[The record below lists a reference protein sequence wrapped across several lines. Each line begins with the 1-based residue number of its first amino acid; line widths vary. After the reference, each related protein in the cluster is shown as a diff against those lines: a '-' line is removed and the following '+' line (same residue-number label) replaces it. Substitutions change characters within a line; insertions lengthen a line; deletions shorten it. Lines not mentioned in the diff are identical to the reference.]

1 MENEINSLVVQENL
15 SNEDIKNLIY
25 TIRGKQVML
34 DSDVAMLYHYPTKRI
49 NEAVNRNRQRFPE
62 NFCFQLTEE
71 EYKSFRLKNFTL
83 NEINSKDV
91 NEDNSLRSQIATLDE
106 SAGRGK
112 HRKYLP
118 YVFTEQEIAML
129 SGLLKND
136 IAIQVSINI
145 MNAFVEMR
153 KFLAVNGQLFER
165 LTNVEYKL
173 LEHDKKFD
181 KVFDQLQNEENIKQ
195 KIFFEGQI
203 YDAYSLIID
212 IIKKANT
219 KILIIDNYIDDSV
232 LKMLTKKNKE
242 VEVAILT
249 SDKSKIEK
257 IDIQK
262 FNKEYPILKVAK
274 TNKFHDRFIVIDNK
288 EMYHLGA
295 SIKDLGKKC
304 FGINKIEDI
313 EIIDKIINL

>member
-1 MENEINSLVVQENL
+1 MEENKI
-15 SNEDIKNLIY
+15 SNEEIKNLIY

-34 DSDVAMLYHYPTKRI
+34 DSDVAMLYHYQTKRI
-49 NEAVNRNRQRFPE
+49 NETVNRNKERFPE

-71 EYKSFRLKNFTL
+71 EVKNLKKQYTIL
-83 NEINSKDV
+83 NLIQEN
-91 NEDNSLRSQIATLDE
+91 NWSQIATSSKNE
-106 SAGRGK
+106 NSKHRGK
-112 HRKYLP
+112 KYIP
-118 YVFTEQEIAML
+118 YVFTEQGIAML

-153 KFLAVNGQLFER
+153 KFLMLNGQIFDR

-173 LEHDKKFD
+173 QEHDKKFD
-181 KVFDQLQNEENIKQ
+181 EVFNQFQLEENIKQ
-195 KIFFEGQI
+195 RIFFDGQI

-212 IIKKANT
+212 IIKKANK

-232 LKMLTKKNKE
+232 LKMIAKKKKN
-242 VEVAILT
+242 VEVVILT
-249 SDKSKIEK
+249 SVKSTIQN

-262 FNKEYPILKVAK
+262 FNKEYPILKVTK
-274 TNKFHDRFIVIDNK
+274 TNKFHDRFIVIDSK

-295 SIKDLGKKC
+295 SIKDL
-304 FGINKIEDI
+304 
-313 EIIDKIINL
+313 